1 MSYEVTILLVA
12 AKQLYE
18 GLSDLIFRFGAE
30 KADFFTTKPLFSV
43 DVTLP
48 RGTCVFETRC
58 HAEKN

>member
-30 KADFFTTKPLFSV
+30 KADFFLQLSHFFQ
-43 DVTLP
+43 LM
-48 RGTCVFETRC
+48 
-58 HAEKN
+58 